1 MSEAYHI
8 PAMLNETID
17 GLVTNPDGLYVDLT
31 FGGGGHSK
39 AILNKLSSKGR
50 LISFDQ
56 DEDALRNLIEDE
68 RFIFVQANFK
78 FMTNFLKYHG
88 CFPVDGVLA
97 DLGVSFHQF
106 DDSERGFSIRFDGPL
121 DMRMKQDNDLTAY
134 KVVNEYSD
142 LELTRIFKQ
151 YGDLKEAYKIARKIE
166 RVRKEKPIQTTQ
178 ELKDIVE
185 EFVRKG
191 AYSKFYAK
199 VFQAIRIEVNKE
211 MDTLERMLMQL
222 QSVLV
227 EGGRLAIISYHSL
240 EDKMVKNLIKS
251 GNLQGEV
258 EKDFFGN
265 VIRPFEEINRK
276 VIVPSDKEIEMNNRS
291 RSAKLRIAEKIEFV
305 VND

>member
-8 PAMLNETID
+8 PAMLKETID
-17 GLVTNPDGLYVDLT
+17 GLVTNPDGVYVDLT

-39 AILNKLSSKGR
+39 AILEKLSDKGR
-50 LISFDQ
+50 LIAFDQ
-56 DEDALRNLIEDE
+56 DEDSLRNLIDDE

-78 FMTNFLKYHG
+78 FITNFLKYHD
-88 CFPVDGVLA
+88 CYPVDGVLA

-121 DMRMKQDNDLTAY
+121 DMRMKQDSDLTAY
-134 KVVNEYSD
+134 KVINEYTD

-151 YGDLKEAYKIARKIE
+151 YGDIKEAYKIARKIE
-166 RVRKEKPIQTTQ
+166 RVRKDKPIQTTQ
-178 ELKDIVE
+178 ELKNVVE

-211 MDTLERMLMQL
+211 MDTLERMLSQL
-222 QSVLV
+222 EGVLI

-240 EDKMVKNLIKS
+240 EDKLVKNLIKS
-251 GNLQGEV
+251 GNLQGDV

-265 VIRPFEEINRK
+265 VQRPFVEINRK
-276 VIVPSDKEIEMNNRS
+276 VLVPSEEEVVLNNRS
-291 RSAKLRIAEKIEFV
+291 RSAKLRIAEKLEV
-305 VND
+305 RVDD